1 MLDRDFPTVVR
12 LCRARGIDP
21 AAEPIPVAPGA
32 HYACGG
38 IRAGLDGRTSV
49 PGLYAVGEAASTGVH
64 GANRLASNSLTEALI
79 TGRRTG
85 ELLGRDL
92 PEPPARLRLPAAGPG
107 ANPAARPVLAA
118 AMSRHAGVAR
128 DREGLEGLRQ
138 TLAQARPAA
147 GRLDLATAEATS
159 LHVVSVLVTTAALA
173 RTESRGCHRW
183 RDAPLAGAGRP
194 GPAHPGPRGGWP
206 AVGGRGR
213 PGGSGGRSMT
223 LNVDVTRRLLA
234 AGLDPGETGRLVR
247 GALDEDLRYG
257 PDVTSA
263 ATAAPGAQAVAGV
276 VARQPGV
283 LAGLPVALAVLD
295 AAGLAPGVA
304 QPRRADGDRIDAGSD
319 VLRIRAPLRELLGA
333 ERTLLNF
340 LTHLS
345 GIATATRA
353 WADALAGTGCA
364 VRDTRKT
371 TPGLRQLEKYA
382 VRCGGGQNH
391 RMGLGDAALIKD
403 NHVAAAG
410 GVAAAIAAVRAAAPA
425 VALEVECDTLAQV
438 REALDAGAVL
448 ILLDNMGLAGLR
460 AAAALA
466 SGYPGTRLEASG
478 GLRLEEARAV
488 AETGVDFVSVG
499 ALTHSSPALDLG
511 LDLLGG

>member
-1 MLDRDFPTVVR
+1 V
-12 LCRARGIDP
+12 
-21 AAEPIPVAPGA
+21 
-32 HYACGG
+32 
-38 IRAGLDGRTSV
+38 
-49 PGLYAVGEAASTGVH
+49 TGN
-64 GANRLASNSLTEALI
+64 A
-79 TGRRTG
+79 
-85 ELLGRDL
+85 
-92 PEPPARLRLPAAGPG
+92 
-107 ANPAARPVLAA
+107 
-118 AMSRHAGVAR
+118 
-128 DREGLEGLRQ
+128 
-138 TLAQARPAA
+138 
-147 GRLDLATAEATS
+147 
-159 LHVVSVLVTTAALA
+159 
-173 RTESRGCHRW
+173 
-183 RDAPLAGAGRP
+183 
-194 GPAHPGPRGGWP
+194 
-206 AVGGRGR
+206 
-213 PGGSGGRSMT
+213 
-223 LNVDVTRRLLA
+223 DVTRLLLA
-234 AGLDPGETGRLVR
+234 AGLDPGEVGRLVH

-257 PDVTSA
+257 PDITSA

-295 AAGLAPGVA
+295 AAGLAPEAA
-304 QPRRADGDRIDAGSD
+304 QPRCADGDRIGEGSD

-403 NHVAAAG
+403 NHVVAAG
-410 GVAAAIAAVRAAAPA
+410 GVAAAIAAVRAAATA

-438 REALDAGAVL
+438 REALDAGAAL
-448 ILLDNMGLAGLR
+448 ILLDNMGIAGLR

-466 SGYPGTRLEASG
+466 GHYPGTRLEASG

-511 LDLLGG
+511 LDMLGG

>member
-1 MLDRDFPTVVR
+1 
-12 LCRARGIDP
+12 
-21 AAEPIPVAPGA
+21 
-32 HYACGG
+32 
-38 IRAGLDGRTSV
+38 
-49 PGLYAVGEAASTGVH
+49 
-64 GANRLASNSLTEALI
+64 
-79 TGRRTG
+79 
-85 ELLGRDL
+85 
-92 PEPPARLRLPAAGPG
+92 
-107 ANPAARPVLAA
+107 
-118 AMSRHAGVAR
+118 
-128 DREGLEGLRQ
+128 
-138 TLAQARPAA
+138 
-147 GRLDLATAEATS
+147 
-159 LHVVSVLVTTAALA
+159 
-173 RTESRGCHRW
+173 
-183 RDAPLAGAGRP
+183 
-194 GPAHPGPRGGWP
+194 
-206 AVGGRGR
+206 
-213 PGGSGGRSMT
+213 MT

-276 VARQPGV
+276 VAREPGV

-448 ILLDNMGLAGLR
+448 ILLDNMGLAELR

-511 LDLLGG
+511 LDLLGGGLPGR